1 MKAKLVR
8 SVKKVAAV
16 ATGALFIGATMGMAS
31 VFAQGLSSLPGPF
44 VSHGAVNAVV
54 VVGASAAPSDI
65 LGSIDIASALTAA
78 AAANRTST
86 TGSFVTIATSILSS
100 TAQTSML
107 SQANGTAFSAFTPLS
122 ATLDKFNFTYGTNSV
137 ALKRS
142 NYTAVEN
149 ITFLKAPEFLGS
161 SVFLPAESYEISS
174 YVKNVSTGHA
184 AGAIPLMDNL
194 QYLIGNS
201 TQTLINFTAHNF
213 TVGDV
218 NTYSNVKVPSS
229 ITLGTHTVNLLG
241 IATVGASPAYEELE
255 FTVNN
260 GGTNYINFTGSGDH
274 LTTAGVTIT
283 LGHPSLTNTS
293 GTYIPSVSLTST
305 SEVQNTTNTKN
316 VFGLGAYNFTA
327 SALSSTSTF
336 LNFTNTA
343 NATFVPSF
351 SAASSLGV
359 LGLSNITLEK
369 LHPVYTSGN
378 VENLTVNVG
387 SAGHIILTPAV
398 EPSSADVVLGNT
410 TQALPSVQFGADFRG
425 PLNSNSGISG
435 PDFKLEGYQTYT
447 NLSGTHTAKS
457 EYMFPYNASG
467 TSDAYS
473 YVTYSN
479 GFFTY
484 MNSETSISKI
494 PLLFQLPNGKAFAV
508 QFNVVANTSAI
519 GTGGKGYVANATTLW
534 NGSYSGPQTI
544 VVGKH
549 YSFGGFNVTFQAP
562 SSPNTGFGADAGLVI
577 NVTGPTS
584 SVTSTTNSAV
594 SLTYNFAPGFSNLYS
609 ANGSSYTSAPI
620 GAGGYL
626 GSISFNGKT
635 LTYTEPITKGTQS
648 VSIVENKSSFFT
660 NISTPTNTSAD
671 TYGAY
676 VKGATVHGA
685 TFVIPTE
692 NYTLAL
698 GGHSVTGTKTNYTE
712 GSTLSSVSGTLINIG
727 GVSSISAKGL
737 TSPSISELDSSF
749 AGATNSVPVIVVG
762 GSAINT
768 LGADLLNSSTP
779 VSGAAF
785 TADTGVG
792 SGEALIEMYSSV
804 KAFGNQ
810 SALWVAGYGASD
822 TLEASEVLAA
832 SLLGEPIVPL
842 NGSKVILSTSS
853 SNYTGVKIITA
864 PTNSTSSTNS
874 TNKTV

>member
-78 AAANRTST
+78 AAATHSS
-86 TGSFVTIATSILSS
+86 TGSFVTVAASILSS
-100 TAQTSML
+100 TAQTSMV
-107 SQANGTAFSAFTPLS
+107 SKANGTAFSAFTPKS

-149 ITFLKAPEFLGS
+149 ITFLKTPEFLGS
-161 SVFLPAESYEISS
+161 SVFLPIGSYEISS

-184 AGAIPLMDNL
+184 AGAIPLMNNL

-241 IATVGASPAYEELE
+241 LATVGASPAYEELE
-255 FTVNN
+255 FSVNN

-274 LTTAGVTIT
+274 LTTAGITIT

-327 SALSSTSTF
+327 SALSSASTF

-351 SAASSLGV
+351 SATSSLGV

-369 LHPVYTSGN
+369 LSPVYTSGN

-457 EYMFPYNASG
+457 EYVFPYNASG
-467 TSDAYS
+467 TGDAYS
-473 YVTYSN
+473 YVTYSS

-484 MNSETSISKI
+484 VNSETSISEI

-508 QFNVVANTSAI
+508 QFNVVANTTAI
-519 GTGGKGYVANATTLW
+519 GTGSKMYLANATTLW
-534 NGSYSGPQTI
+534 NGSYSSPQTI

-562 SSPNTGFGADAGLVI
+562 SAHTGFVADAGLVI

-594 SLTYNFAPGFSNLYS
+594 SLAYNFAPGFSNLYS

-620 GAGGYL
+620 GVGGYL
-626 GSISFNGKT
+626 GSVSFNGKT

-660 NISTPTNTSAD
+660 NISAPTNTSAD

-779 VSGAAF
+779 VGGATF
-785 TADTGVG
+785 TTDTGVG

-810 SALWVAGYGASD
+810 PALWVAGYGASD

-832 SLLGEPIVPL
+832 SLLGEPVVNL
-842 NGSKVILSTSS
+842 TGSKVILSTSS
-853 SNYTGVKIITA
+853 ASYTGVTIVTT
-864 PTNSTSSTNS
+864 PTNS